1 MIRPPSK
8 AFAACVVLAA
18 CLSVVSCSHAKP
30 AAPEPAAMSGIDLK
44 PDTSGNGEVPGALAS
59 ASTLPTIDRRLKSV
73 TSLAAH
79 IQYTSTSGITNT
91 RTQVTG
97 TVFVPKGKAP
107 DGGWPVVVYA
117 HPTTGITADCAPSL
131 SPTLLGASE
140 PIAALIKA
148 GYLIVVPDY
157 QGLGL
162 DKERHPY
169 LDSTTVGYNVIDS
182 VRAARRLVPEAS
194 DRWLAVGVS
203 QGGQATWAANE
214 LAGSYDAGGL
224 NLLGTVSLSPATNI
238 SGFADA
244 AAAGTLTKEQ
254 QAALPLIL
262 SSLANEH
269 SDFNLDDYRRGV
281 VQQRWTS
288 LTSCEGP
295 AIADRAKAIDDISPD
310 DLRPASPQAVETLRG
325 YLQKRGLPQRPTT
338 APMLVIY
345 GGMDTLT
352 PGSWT
357 DQALQAACGM
367 GDVIDIQFQPDKG
380 HSDIDV
386 TYSFGWIND
395 RFASAP
401 AANSCESF
409 TAARK
414 STQQSAAPSSEPD
427 YSDSQ
432 TEENGGGE

>member
-1 MIRPPSK
+1 
-8 AFAACVVLAA
+8 
-18 CLSVVSCSHAKP
+18 
-30 AAPEPAAMSGIDLK
+30 MSGIDLK

-79 IQYTSTSGITNT
+79 IQYTSTSGITNN

-117 HPTTGITADCAPSL
+117 HPTTGITSDCAPSL
-131 SPTLLGASE
+131 SPNLLGASE
-140 PIAALIKA
+140 PIVALTKA
-148 GYLIVVPDY
+148 GYIIVVPDY

-162 DKERHPY
+162 DKEHHPY

-182 VRAARRLVPEAS
+182 VRALRRLVPDAS

-203 QGGQATWAANE
+203 QGGQAAWAANE

-224 NLLGTVSLSPATNI
+224 KLLGTVSLSPATDI
-238 SGFADA
+238 SGFADGA
-244 AAAGTLTKEQ
+244 ASGTLTKEQ

-269 SDFNLDDYRRGV
+269 PDFRLDDYRRGV
-281 VQQRWTS
+281 VEQRWNS

-295 AIADRAKAIDDISPD
+295 AIADRAKVIDDISAD
-310 DLRPASPQAVETLRG
+310 DLRPDSRQAVDALRG
-325 YLQKRGLPQRPTT
+325 YLQRRGLPQRPTT

-352 PGSWT
+352 PGIWT
-357 DQALQAACGM
+357 DQALEAACGM

-386 TYSFGWIND
+386 SYSFGWIND
-395 RFASAP
+395 RFAGVP

-409 TAARK
+409 TAAR
-414 STQQSAAPSSEPD
+414 QAVEQPVAPAGESD
-427 YSDSQ
+427 YSESD
-432 TEENGGGE
+432 TGETGGGE

>member
-1 MIRPPSK
+1 M
-8 AFAACVVLAA
+8 AAAACVFLAA
-18 CLSVVSCSHAKP
+18 CLGIVGCSDAKP

-79 IQYTSTSGITNT
+79 IQYTSTSGITNN

-117 HPTTGITADCAPSL
+117 HPTTGVTSDCAPSL
-131 SPTLLGASE
+131 SPNLLGASE
-140 PIAALIKA
+140 PIAALTKA
-148 GYLIVVPDY
+148 GYIIVVPDY

-182 VRAARRLVPEAS
+182 VRALRRLVPDAS

-203 QGGQATWAANE
+203 QGGQAAWAANE

-224 NLLGTVSLSPATNI
+224 KLLGTVSLSPATDI
-238 SGFADA
+238 SGFADG

-269 SDFNLDDYRRGV
+269 PDFALDDYRRGV
-281 VQQRWTS
+281 VEQRWNS

-295 AIADRAKAIDDISPD
+295 AIADRAKVIDDISAD
-310 DLRPASPQAVETLRG
+310 DLRPDSPQAVDALRA
-325 YLQKRGLPQRPTT
+325 YLQKRGLPQRPAT

-352 PGSWT
+352 PGNWT
-357 DQALQAACGM
+357 DQALDAACGM

-386 TYSFGWIND
+386 SYSFAWIND
-395 RFASAP
+395 RFAGVP

-409 TAARK
+409 TSARQAVEQPVTPAGE
-414 STQQSAAPSSEPD
+414 SD
-427 YSDSQ
+427 YIESD
-432 TEENGGGE
+432 TGETGGGE

>member
-1 MIRPPSK
+1 MIRPPSMVS
-8 AFAACVVLAA
+8 AACVVLAA
-18 CLSVVSCSHAKP
+18 CLSIVGCSDTKP

-79 IQYTSTSGITNT
+79 IQYTSTSGITNN

-117 HPTTGITADCAPSL
+117 HPTTGITSDCAPSL
-131 SPTLLGASE
+131 SPNLLGASE
-140 PIAALIKA
+140 PIAALTKA
-148 GYLIVVPDY
+148 GYIIVVPDY

-182 VRAARRLVPEAS
+182 VRAVRRLVPDAS

-203 QGGQATWAANE
+203 QGGQAAWAANE

-224 NLLGTVSLSPATNI
+224 KLLGTVSLSPATDIN
-238 SGFADA
+238 GFADGA
-244 AAAGTLTKEQ
+244 ASGTLTKEQ

-269 SDFNLDDYRRGV
+269 PDFQLNDYRRGV
-281 VQQRWTS
+281 VEQRWNS

-295 AIADRAKAIDDISPD
+295 AIADRAKVIDDISAD
-310 DLRPASPQAVETLRG
+310 DLRPDSPQAVDTLRA
-325 YLQKRGLPQRPTT
+325 YLQKRGLPQRPAT

-357 DQALQAACGM
+357 DQALEAACGM

-395 RFASAP
+395 RFAGVP

-409 TAARK
+409 TAAR
-414 STQQSAAPSSEPD
+414 QAIEQPVAPAGESD
-427 YSDSQ
+427 YIESD
-432 TEENGGGE
+432 TGETGGGE

>member
-1 MIRPPSK
+1 
-8 AFAACVVLAA
+8 
-18 CLSVVSCSHAKP
+18 
-30 AAPEPAAMSGIDLK
+30 MSGIDLK

-79 IQYTSTSGITNT
+79 IQYTSTSGITNN

-117 HPTTGITADCAPSL
+117 HPTTGITSDCAPSL
-131 SPTLLGASE
+131 SPNLLGASE
-140 PIAALIKA
+140 PIAALTKA
-148 GYLIVVPDY
+148 GYIIAVPDY

-182 VRAARRLVPEAS
+182 VRAVRRLVPDAS

-203 QGGQATWAANE
+203 QGGQAAWAANE

-224 NLLGTVSLSPATNI
+224 KLLGTVSLSPATDIN
-238 SGFADA
+238 GFADGA
-244 AAAGTLTKEQ
+244 ASGTLTKEQ

-269 SDFNLDDYRRGV
+269 PDFQLNDYRRGV
-281 VQQRWTS
+281 VEQRWNS

-295 AIADRAKAIDDISPD
+295 AIADRAKVIDDISAD
-310 DLRPASPQAVETLRG
+310 DLRPDSPQAVDTLRA
-325 YLQKRGLPQRPTT
+325 YLQKRGLPQRPAT

-357 DQALQAACGM
+357 DQALEAACRM

-395 RFASAP
+395 RFAGVP

-409 TAARK
+409 TAAR
-414 STQQSAAPSSEPD
+414 QAIEQSVAPAGESD
-427 YSDSQ
+427 YIESD
-432 TEENGGGE
+432 TGETGGGE